1 MAKYY
6 YTSGKRKGKVY
17 QEFYYSLNGEQI
29 VQKKTFYCPVNTK
42 WLSKVEFREYII
54 QVINDYYPN
63 YLIVDE
69 LPEQLD
75 PHIIYFLKQE
85 NEDQSIYYDVYVFFE
100 EEMKQIVFKGVDIP
114 ELPLI
119 KETINEIISKSLANI
134 YNITLDSNKIISTD
148 NRGYLEAS
156 SLSVNDV
163 EDVVSNVSNNSL
175 AYIYNTFL
183 SPNKVVSTDANGY
196 LEASNI
202 SVTDA
207 NNVISNVPAKSL
219 KNVYN
224 TTLTGYRVV
233 STDVNGCLEASS
245 LNINDAKT
253 IVSGIANKCLKN
265 IYNTTLGGDKNVVT
279 NSNGYLTTE
288 NKPHLYAH
296 HYYYDHGGMGEVNFV
311 IYHSSSSQINNNAL
325 GDFLYNLGCN
335 GHWKSYPA
343 NGQSYYTGG
352 IVQGVYVQLNSGGL
366 TKYTMY
372 VSSYTIGGNYQ
383 EDISNYLNEHWVKI
397 VKIF

>member
-85 NEDQSIYYDVYVFFE
+85 NEDHSIYYDVYVFFE
-100 EEMKQIVFKGVDIP
+100 DEMKQIVFKGVDIP

-119 KETINEIISKSLANI
+119 KETINEIIS
-134 YNITLDSNKIISTD
+134 
-148 NRGYLEAS
+148 
-156 SLSVNDV
+156 
-163 EDVVSNVSNNSL
+163 NSL
-175 AYIYNTFL
+175 KKIYNTTL
-183 SPNKVVSTDANGY
+183 DANKIVYTDGDGC
-196 LEASNI
+196 LQASSI
-202 SVTDA
+202 SATNA
-207 NNVISNVPAKSL
+207 NNVISNVPSKSL

-265 IYNTTLGGDKNVVT
+265 IYNTTLTPSRIVSTNTGGYLEASYLVVSEVYDVVYNVSYKCLKNIYNTTLAGDKNVVT
-279 NSNGYLTTE
+279 NSNGYLATE
-288 NKPHLYAH
+288 DKPHLYAH

-335 GHWKSYPA
+335 GYWKSYPA

-352 IVQGVYVQLNSGGL
+352 IVQGVYVQLNSGGVN
-366 TKYTMY
+366 KYTMY
-372 VSSYTIGGNYQ
+372 VASYTIGGNRQ
-383 EDISNYLNEHWVKI
+383 EDIANYLTEHWVKI